1 MRYIRGLIV
10 VGNKRRVIEDAI
22 EHPEARVSR
31 RGLSSIPY
39 DINLQESGGRERGRR
54 DSRGILLHA
63 NKKDTNER
71 GFKNEGA
78 KAERERERERAAWIF
93 FQFEPVGERHLP

>member
-39 DINLQESGGRERGRR
+39 DINLQESGGRERGKR
-54 DSRGILLHA
+54 DSRAILLHA

-78 KAERERERERAAWIF
+78 KAERERESGVDF
-93 FQFEPVGERHLP
+93 FSI

>member
-1 MRYIRGLIV
+1 MYIYIYIYVRGLIV

-39 DINLQESGGRERGRR
+39 DINLQSAQEEGGGETLA
-54 DSRGILLHA
+54 SLLHA
-63 NKKDTNER
+63 NKKN
-71 GFKNEGA
+71 KNRR
-78 KAERERERERAAWIF
+78 K
-93 FQFEPVGERHLP
+93 

>member
-39 DINLQESGGRERGRR
+39 DINLQESGGRERERR

-71 GFKNEGA
+71 GFKNGKER
-78 KAERERERERAAWIF
+78 KQRERERERAAWIF